1 MPEKSRRIGKV
12 KKRYRRVII
21 LLSLFLLLIGIWTLL
36 MLLVVMPPRYR
47 QDVMTADAQSTRA
60 EGVRLLTRTAEAVS
74 R

>member
-47 QDVMTADAQSTRA
+47 QDVMTADAASA
-60 EGVRLLTRTAEAVS
+60 RLLTQTAEATG